1 MGLPRISIAAKLLK
15 EENKM
20 DFQHHVMVVT
30 KYIYAIVRGT
40 ICFWLG
46 NIPYIFLLLNL
57 FQAENA
63 DEIWTLLITGLVL
76 IPFIL
81 APSITACLAVTR
93 KFFIQEDSSFPLLL
107 TFITAYKKEY
117 KKSVAIGIGFAVS
130 LGLFLLSWQ
139 YYTRILGT
147 TGNIFLVFSGL
158 LSYMFLM
165 VLNLINDQFLSIR
178 DYIRNSFYL
187 TIGYPFLSLTG
198 MVEVALIF
206 YITYLLSPSL
216 LILVTPGTVLLLT
229 TYLFRN
235 LLKLEQENQ
244 QTNR

>member
-1 MGLPRISIAAKLLK
+1 
-15 EENKM
+15 M
-20 DFQHHVMVVT
+20 DFQYHAMVVT

-57 FQAENA
+57 FQAENS
-63 DEIWTLLITGLVL
+63 DEIGTLLITGLAL

-93 KFFIQEDSSFPLLL
+93 KFLIQEDSSFPLFR
-107 TFITAYKKEY
+107 TFITTYKKEY
-117 KKSVAIGIGFAVS
+117 KKSVEIGIGFAVI
-130 LGLFLLSWQ
+130 LGLFLFSWQ

-147 TGNIFLVFSGL
+147 AGNIFLVFSGL
-158 LSYMFLM
+158 LSYIFLM

-198 MVEVALIF
+198 MIEVALVF

-216 LILVTPGTVLLLT
+216 LILVTPGTILLLT

-235 LLKLEQENQ
+235 LMKLEREKQ
-244 QTNR
+244 QINNGKD